1 MNDAQTLFNTLL
13 RAAEGTRKEGYTATN
28 ANVTMTTSSANDTA
42 NFTIVIP
49 IGTVVTATGES
60 KVVPK
65 DWLTFQPL
73 EA

>member
-1 MNDAQTLFNTLL
+1 MSDAQTLYNTLL

-28 ANVTMTTSSANDTA
+28 ANVAVTTSSANDTA
-42 NFTIVIP
+42 TFAIVVP
-49 IGTVVTATGES
+49 IRTVVTATGES
-60 KVVPK
+60 KIIAQ

>member
-1 MNDAQTLFNTLL
+1 MTDGQQLFNTLL

-28 ANVTMTTSSANDTA
+28 ANVTMTTSSANDVA
-42 NFTIVIP
+42 NFTVVIP
-49 IGTVVTATGES
+49 IGTAVTAAGES
-60 KVVPK
+60 KVVAK